1 MVNESLN
8 ISYEL
13 TQTKVQDQ
21 AAKQSEK
28 SLKKLTAA
36 SVNTQ
41 ATMAAAA
48 GAAVGAIAA
57 IGGAMFL
64 TVGAASK
71 FEESFAGIRKTVD
84 GSETDFKNLATSVR
98 NLAQDIPVTTSAL
111 NQIGELGGQLG
122 ISISGLENFIETIAK
137 LGVATRL
144 STESAALGLA
154 RLSEIFQLPE
164 GDIDNLASSL
174 VDLGNNFAAL
184 EDEILST
191 ALRLA
196 AGAKVAG
203 ATVSDVLGI
212 ATALQAVGVQSQ
224 AGGTAIARVFQ
235 QIQIAASSGGKQLQT
250 FTEVTG
256 LSVQA
261 FQELAREDPAQVLN
275 IFVTSLAKISS
286 EGGNAVAILDDLGL
300 KQQRTI
306 RALLA
311 VGEAGDLLV
320 RTLVTAE
327 TAFETNIALT
337 EEAEKRFE
345 TFKSQTKLLMN
356 EINELRIQI
365 GNKLLPTAKALV
377 STFSAIV
384 NAFQNTDTASTK
396 LSGALKILFAS
407 IVAASGAAGVLA
419 TTNKLLQPILVANA
433 LTMEEL
439 TLKVN
444 KNTLSKVK
452 NAKAAKVLVGVQQT
466 LAKALPLVGI
476 ALVAITAGFAMYRRA
491 QEKANKAADDFIQG
505 RVASISITDKVIAK
519 EKELA
524 DALNQQ
530 NVNQA
535 QIDFIEAQL
544 EALKEIEERIA
555 KGTIK
560 DFFQGAGLDKTE
572 SEAAAES
579 INNVGNAINEFFEQ
593 GTAASIQV
601 DLQDADL
608 PVFDLSRSQS
618 AFTELDNA
626 LETLDTSFAEL
637 ADNPNELLSNLAL
650 LEMQGIPAF
659 DLFEKALKG
668 VNQATNVATNNS
680 HLLTEANLDNVSAL
694 KEQKSGLNLIT
705 EAMGQVNLKG
715 DAMREVI
722 EADLEAFNALDE
734 NAGKTEVTFEDV
746 IEDFTIYVDV
756 LKKLE
761 EGSQSAAQSQE
772 QLIQAAFDL
781 SDKVDDNIAKIGEF
795 ANALKGLERIAPMS
809 LTQIFDGF
817 ERLDNKTIFVKQK
830 VIDLAK
836 DGFVPLAVAL
846 SDMPIEESIGLML
859 ALSGATNDEIIEL
872 QNRII
877 ATNSDLANLALDD
890 KQINAFIQ
898 TQESGLKTFGNLQR
912 FNAMITV
919 ETEAQLEKQ
928 IEINNAA
935 NEVVQMLRSE
945 EESRRNIIKLQE
957 DIEKMQQNLVA
968 GGMTLTNQQIM
979 QIDLLEAQQGF
990 AKAIRDFGKEGVIT
1004 NAEELDIL
1012 NQQMAIQRMRDKL
1025 EGKMSNRDKKRIRDK
1040 EKEVKFLRMAVEQ
1053 GVAEQ
1058 LDLDVAQD
1066 ELDDLK
1072 KPLSDADRE
1081 ILELELAIA
1090 EAELKV
1096 SEAQAERLNPAVV
1109 SAMENLSTATS
1120 ASKKA
1125 ADDLATAEFNLAEAL
1140 IDANLEAK
1148 NNEIRIQ
1155 ELITKYPELRDA
1167 VKSLA
1172 NEIGLPLEIA
1182 NSVVDGLD
1190 VVATRYEQRVED
1202 MRKATIS
1209 LLYGASPQQI
1219 ANSLSQMPGFGN
1231 NPIVNMA
1238 NLPSPQQIL
1247 QNLGISQPVNPSGM
1261 IGTLGSGGYYTGR
1274 RMMDNYTGGNVPVG
1288 RVSLVGER
1296 GPEVIM
1302 STPAGTSVFSNKT
1315 GAGVGGTVVQ
1325 NMNVNITGLPADPI
1339 SARKAAMNIR
1349 RELNKL
1355 EKEGTAGTGLRNR

>member
-1 MVNESLN
+1 MVNENLN
-8 ISYEL
+8 ITYEL

-21 AAKQSEK
+21 AAKKSEK

-41 ATMAAAA
+41 MSMMAAA

-57 IGGAMFL
+57 ISGAMFL

-122 ISISGLENFIETIAK
+122 ISIEGLENFIETIAK

-224 AGGTAIARVFQ
+224 AGGTAMARVFQ
-235 QIQIAASSGGKQLQT
+235 QIQIAASSGGKQLAT
-250 FTEVTG
+250 FVDVTG

-377 STFSAIV
+377 SVFSAIV
-384 NAFQNTDTASTK
+384 NAFQNADSGSTA
-396 LSGALKILFAS
+396 LSGALKILNVTLIATAS
-407 IVAASGAAGVLA
+407 AMAVL
-419 TTNKLLQPILVANA
+419 TTANRLLKPVLVENA
-433 LTMEEL
+433 LTMAQLTKAVKANEL
-439 TLKVN
+439 ANITA
-444 KNTLSKVK
+444 SKGALQLVK
-452 NAKAAKVLVGVQQT
+452 IHSS
-466 LAKALPLVGI
+466 LAKALPIVGV
-476 ALVAITAGFAMYRRA
+476 ALAALTGAFAFYKRS
-491 QEKANKAADDFIQG
+491 QEKANEAAEEFIQG
-505 RVASISITDKVIAK
+505 RVASVSITQKVIDK
-519 EKELA
+519 EKELQ
-524 DALNQQ
+524 DALQQ
-530 NVNQA
+530 GDVSDARLN
-535 QIDFIEAQL
+535 FLQL
-544 EALKEIEERIA
+544 ELDAIKEIEERIQSA
-555 KGTIK
+555 TIK
-560 DFFQGAGLDKTE
+560 DFFQGAGLGKME
-572 SEAAAES
+572 AEQASEALVNLGEEVSNFFDDGVIADLKINFQDEGLDTFGFVQAEK
-579 INNVGNAINEFFEQ
+579 AI
-593 GTAASIQV
+593 V
-601 DLQDADL
+601 DLDA
-608 PVFDLSRSQS
+608 
-618 AFTELDNA
+618 ELVN
-626 LETLDTSFAEL
+626 LDTSFSEL
-637 ADNPNELLSNLAL
+637 VKSPNELLSNLAL

-659 DLFEKALKG
+659 ALLDDVIGG
-668 VNQATNVATNNS
+668 VNQAVIASGISTAKFTDENLKALDV
-680 HLLTEANLDNVSAL
+680 LRKEAVGLDLVS
-694 KEQKSGLNLIT
+694 
-705 EAMGQVNLKG
+705 EAFGQVNLKG
-715 DAMREVI
+715 DALKEVI
-722 EADLEAFNALDE
+722 EADIKAFNELEE
-734 NAGKTEVTFEDV
+734 NANKTEITFENV
-746 IEDFTIYVDV
+746 INDFSIYIDILQTLSGESEDTA
-756 LKKLE
+756 K
-761 EGSQSAAQSQE
+761 SQE
-772 QLIQAAFDL
+772 ELIQAAFDL
-781 SDKVDDNIAKIGEF
+781 SDKVTDNIAKINQF
-795 ANALKGLERIAPMS
+795 TNALKGLQRIAPMS
-809 LTQIFDGF
+809 LNQILEGFD
-817 ERLDNKTIFVKQK
+817 RLDNQTIFLKQK
-830 VIDLAK
+830 IIELARE
-836 DGFVPLAVAL
+836 GFLPLAVGL
-846 SDMPIEESIGLML
+846 SEMEPEESIGLLL
-859 ALSGATNDEIIEL
+859 ALSTATNDEIQAIQDSVVGL
-872 QNRII
+872 N
-877 ATNSDLANLALDD
+877 ADLANLNLSPEQIDNFIDD
-890 KQINAFIQ
+890 QENTLKNFDLAKQFSAGIV
-898 TQESGLKTFGNLQR
+898 
-912 FNAMITV
+912 V
-919 ETEAQLEKQ
+919 EAEAQLAKQ
-928 IEINNAA
+928 QEINRAA
-935 NEVVQMLRSE
+935 VEVVQIVRSE
-945 EESRRNIIKLQE
+945 QEARENIAELQDKIAE
-957 DIEKMQQNLVA
+957 MQQDLVA
-968 GGMTLTNQQIM
+968 GGISLTQQQIR
-979 QIDLLEAQQGF
+979 QVDLLEAQEGF

-1040 EKEVKFLRMAVEQ
+1040 EKEVKFLKMAVEQ

-1081 ILELELAIA
+1081 ILDLELAIA

-1096 SEAQAERLNPAVV
+1096 AEAQAERLNPAVV
-1109 SAMENLSTATS
+1109 SAMESLSTATS
-1120 ASKKA
+1120 SSKKA
-1125 ADDLATAEFNLAEAL
+1125 TDDLAEAESNLAKAL
-1140 IDANLEAK
+1140 IDANIAARD
-1148 NNEIRIQ
+1148 NEIRIK
-1155 ELITKYPELRDA
+1155 ELLIKYPELKGA
-1167 VKSLA
+1167 VTDLA
-1172 NEIGLPLEIA
+1172 NDIGIPLEIA
-1182 NSVVDGLD
+1182 NSVLDGLD
-1190 VVATRYEQRVED
+1190 VVADRYQQRLDD
-1202 MRKATIS
+1202 MVAAGQAAQ
-1209 LLYGASPQQI
+1209 LASITAFLNTQ
-1219 ANSLSQMPGFGN
+1219 PGFGN

-1238 NLPSPQQIL
+1238 NIPSPQQIL
-1247 QNLGISQPVNPSGM
+1247 QNLGITPQAKSGT
-1261 IGTLGSGGYYTGR
+1261 IGQIGSGGYYTGR